1 MAMNYLTLSHLRKVV
16 AAITQK
22 INDNVPTASSTTP
35 SADGTGAVGTSTAY
49 ARADHVHP
57 KIIQTISIS
66 SNVITLTGSD
76 GTTSSVTLPV
86 YNGGVSS

>member
-1 MAMNYLTLSHLRKVV
+1 MATQNYLTLSHLRKAVV
-16 AAITQK
+16 SITQK
-22 INDNVPTASSTTP
+22 IPTASSTAP
-35 SADGTGAVGTSTAY
+35 SSDGTSAVGVSTAY

-57 KIIQTISIS
+57 KITQSLSIS
-66 SNVITLTGSD
+66 ANVITLTGSD